1 MNIIKTLI
9 FCQVNE
15 FLCEVGQLKDRQ
27 EDLDGKLDTMRN
39 ENEALWG
46 EVLNLRQKHSQQQKI
61 VNKLIQFLVA
71 LVQPRMGTGMK
82 RRFRH
87 GVQGLQL
94 AIEEGSPSAKEPR
107 LELPEDGPMIQEI
120 PEELTGTQLS
130 DLLSKVPVGSVH
142 EITVTS
148 PTPSV
153 DEPPTTAQTFS
164 MVMEPIDPPE
174 TGSSQSKYRMVD
186 PASVNPSLMQMKKEN
201 DLTPSKRSV
210 LNRDISK
217 EDFDMDISS
226 MQKEL
231 DNLKE
236 ILSGQIT
243 LDTSLVSNL
252 FSAEQDNIN
261 CM

>member
-1 MNIIKTLI
+1 M
-9 FCQVNE
+9 
-15 FLCEVGQLKDRQ
+15 CEVGQLKDRQ

-46 EVLNLRQKHSQQQKI
+46 EVLSLRQKHSQQQKI

-94 AIEEGSPSAKEPR
+94 AIEEASPNAKEPR
-107 LELPEDGPMIQEI
+107 LELPEEGPVIQEI
-120 PEELTGTQLS
+120 PEELTGAQLS

-142 EITVTS
+142 EITVTT

-153 DEPPTTAQTFS
+153 DEPPRTEQTYS
-164 MVMEPIDPPE
+164 MVMEPVDLPE
-174 TGSSQSKYRMVD
+174 TGISQSKYRMVD
-186 PASVNPSLMQMKKEN
+186 PASVNPSLKQMKEEN
-201 DLTPSKRSV
+201 DLTPTKRPV
-210 LNRDISK
+210 MNRDISK

-252 FSAEQDNIN
+252 FSAEQDNIA